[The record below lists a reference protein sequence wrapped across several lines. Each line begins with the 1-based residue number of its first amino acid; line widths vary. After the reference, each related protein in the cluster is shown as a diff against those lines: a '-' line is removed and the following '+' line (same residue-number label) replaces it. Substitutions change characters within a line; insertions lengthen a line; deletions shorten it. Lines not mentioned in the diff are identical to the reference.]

1 MLAQRLEDGLN
12 KALDDGSLM
21 ELMRKNQLSKHLFPL
36 EQWQKKRYV
45 ELSNDILGSDL
56 SLENQQ
62 FWLNLKAQ

>member
-21 ELMRKNQLSKHLFPL
+21 ELMRKNQLSKHLFPF
-36 EQWQKKRYV
+36 EQWQNKRYF
-45 ELSNDILGSDL
+45 ELSNEILGSDL
-56 SLENQQ
+56 SLKNQQ